1 MSMCSAPSDIGA
13 IRAVLLTVD
22 CNTRDFARLG
32 YASLTSAHS
41 PFQLALTALLTIY
54 VMVLGYRLM
63 FGGDL
68 HLSDSPGIALKIGV
82 ILALVTNWTV
92 FQTLVFDVASR
103 APLQIAA
110 VIAAPM
116 QNRSELA
123 RSPIDGLQSAYDQ
136 LANAANAFAKSST
149 AAETP
154 SAQSIAATAVTDP
167 NVSRAAD
174 TGETLQTAAKV
185 IFIASTGLIAMA
197 TVAIGVLTAIG
208 PFFVALFLFFETRG
222 LFAGWVRALGA
233 AAFALFST
241 WTLIVLM
248 LDALD
253 PWLEELTQEITSGHT
268 DVQTAMTTASIVFV
282 FTASQVGLIVIA
294 AIVALGFR
302 LAPRFPANTVLNRMA
317 ETADAGRAPHTLL
330 SRPAR
335 LAEQLYQM
343 PAAAAPIAHGSM
355 STVQAVSSGRG
366 PAAAVYS
373 GSDASQP
380 GDWYRRPTVSR
391 MPRHGV
397 VR

>member
-1 MSMCSAPSDIGA
+1 MSMCAAPSDIGA
-13 IRAVLLTVD
+13 IRAVLGTVD

-32 YASLTSAHS
+32 YASLTAAHS

-68 HLSDSPGIALKIGV
+68 HLSDSPGIALKIGA
-82 ILALVTNWTV
+82 ILALVTNWSV

-103 APLQIAA
+103 APVEIAS

-123 RSPIDGLQSAYDQ
+123 QSPIDGLQSAYDQ
-136 LANAANAFAKSST
+136 LANAASAFAKSST
-149 AAETP
+149 AAET
-154 SAQSIAATAVTDP
+154 SGAQFIAATAATDP
-167 NVSRAAD
+167 NASRTAD
-174 TGETLQTAAKV
+174 TGETLQTAAKM
-185 IFIASTGLIAMA
+185 IFIASAGLIAMA

-208 PFFVALFLFFETRG
+208 PLFVALFLFFETRG

-253 PWLEELTQEITSGHT
+253 PWLAELTQEITSGHA

-282 FTASQVGLIVIA
+282 FTASQVGLIAIA

-302 LAPRFPANTVLNRMA
+302 LAPRVRASTTQSRVT
-317 ETADAGRAPHTLL
+317 ETSNAGSTPQTLL

-343 PAAAAPIAHGSM
+343 PSAATVAHGAM
-355 STVQAVSSGRG
+355 TTVQAVSLGRG

-373 GSDASQP
+373 ASDTAQP

-391 MPRHGV
+391 VPRHGI

>member
-1 MSMCSAPSDIGA
+1 MSMCAAPSGIGA
-13 IRAVLLTVD
+13 IRAVLATVD

-41 PFQLALTALLTIY
+41 PFQLALTGLLTIY

-68 HLSDSPGIALKIGV
+68 RLSDSPGIALKIGA
-82 ILALVTNWTV
+82 ILALVTNWSV

-103 APLQIAA
+103 APVEIAA

-123 RSPIDGLQSAYDQ
+123 QNPIDGLQAAYDQ
-136 LANAANAFAKSST
+136 LANAAAAFAKSAV
-149 AAETP
+149 AAEQP
-154 SAQSIAATAVTDP
+154 SAQPTTATAAVTDP
-167 NVSRAAD
+167 RASRTVDA
-174 TGETLQTAAKV
+174 GETLQTAANV
-185 IFIASTGLIAMA
+185 IFLASAGLIAMA

-208 PFFVALFLFFETRG
+208 PLFVALFLFLETRG

-233 AAFALFST
+233 TAFALLST
-241 WTLIVLM
+241 WTLVVLM

-253 PWLEELTQEITSGHT
+253 PWLAELAQQAAGGQA

-282 FTASQVGLIVIA
+282 FTASQVGLIVIG

-302 LAPRFPANTVLNRMA
+302 ITPRVSANVAQNGVAEAPM
-317 ETADAGRAPHTLL
+317 EGRAPQTLL

-343 PAAAAPIAHGSM
+343 PAAANFAPA
-355 STVQAVSSGRG
+355 TAATARVVSSGRA
-366 PAAAVYS
+366 PAATAYAASEGARS
-373 GSDASQP
+373 GDC
-380 GDWYRRPTVSR
+380 YRRPAVTR
-391 MPRHGV
+391 TQRGIPT
-397 VR
+397 